1 MDTKNNEHDENNDHN
16 SHNKKP
22 NEEVVKNDN
31 SNNKFL
37 DFLKK
42 NIVAVSLALILIIV
56 LIWYS
61 IKIST
66 IEKQYE
72 EQKTE
77 LVTESENER
86 SALITKYESEKDSLE
101 IRNLESSTKI
111 FSWAVRSELMRNN
124 TENLNQLINAFVQ
137 ESGADLVQLIDPK
150 TNIIT
155 LSSDKK
161 FEGVEYPQKIDY
173 ALTEPPTFMEEG
185 GTKIITPVMGLNSAL
200 GILIVQINK

>member
-1 MDTKNNEHDENNDHN
+1 MDTKNNDSGEHDNPKEKT
-16 SHNKKP
+16 NK
-22 NEEVVKNDN
+22 EAVKNDN

-42 NIVAVSLALILIIV
+42 NIVAVLLAVILIIV

-61 IKIST
+61 VKINS
-66 IEKQYE
+66 IEEQYE
-72 EQKTE
+72 EERTE
-77 LVTESENER
+77 LIATSENER

-101 IRNLESSTKI
+101 IRNLESSSKI

-124 TENLNQLINAFVQ
+124 TENLNQLVNAFVK
-137 ESGADLVQLIDPK
+137 ESGADLVQLVDPE
-150 TNIIT
+150 TNRIT

-161 FEGVEYPQKIDY
+161 FEGMEYPQKIDY
-173 ALTEPPTFMEEG
+173 ALTEQKTLMEED

-200 GILIVQINK
+200 GILIVQRDK

>member
-1 MDTKNNEHDENNDHN
+1 MDTKNNEYDENNDHN
-16 SHNKKP
+16 SHNEKP
-22 NEEVVKNDN
+22 NNEVVKNGN

-72 EQKTE
+72 EEKTE
-77 LVTESENER
+77 LITESENER
-86 SALITKYESEKDSLE
+86 SALITKYESAKDSLQ

-137 ESGADLVQLIDPK
+137 ESGADLVQLVDPK

-173 ALTEPPTFMEEG
+173 ALTEPQTLMEGG

>member
-1 MDTKNNEHDENNDHN
+1 MDAKNNDSDEKNN
-16 SHNKKP
+16 P
-22 NEEVVKNDN
+22 NENEGPMKNDN

-42 NIVAVSLALILIIV
+42 NIVAVILATILIIV

-61 IKIST
+61 VKISA

-72 EQKTE
+72 EERTE
-77 LVTESENER
+77 MVAKSKNER
-86 SALITKYESEKDSLE
+86 SALITKHKSDKDSLQ
-101 IRNLESSTKI
+101 IKNLESSSKI

-124 TENLNQLINAFVQ
+124 TENLNQLLNAFVQ
-137 ESGADLVQLIDPK
+137 ESGADLVQLIDPE
-150 TNIIT
+150 TNIIS

-161 FEGVEYPQKIDY
+161 FEGKEYPQGIDY
-173 ALTEPPTFMEEG
+173 ALTEPQTLMEEG

-200 GILIVQINK
+200 GILIVQIDR